1 MLFMNII
8 PVCSSRRMLSGF
20 SMQCTI
26 IPLRQAERRSEV
38 EGSYGGSLLRAR
50 WQTDTR
56 GQYSK
61 HFHKSSGFHSMCL
74 YLPLTEH
81 ACCSSKAV
89 FVHWVVL
96 NSFLKQSMH
105 QFMHRAVSH
114 HSSAFACAS
123 HMMCDIWGGTHFAA
137 PAVRPLW
144 PLWLGDK

>member
-1 MLFMNII
+1 MLFMFVDHAGCWAGS
-8 PVCSSRRMLSGF
+8 VCNALLFHWDRQSAGQRSRGL
-20 SMQCTI
+20 
-26 IPLRQAERRSEV
+26 
-38 EGSYGGSLLRAR
+38 YGRSLLRAR

-81 ACCSSKAV
+81 ACSSSKAV

-105 QFMHRAVSH
+105 QFMHRAVPH